1 MWSSSDDAAGRQMYY
16 RRTRRGRVQ
25 HVVRERYLR
34 DDVGFGTLA
43 GRGDLRDE
51 EALSEVLGDEHR
63 DSKTGMRQL
72 LVLDTNVVL
81 HQMDLLEVED
91 CAPLQNAVL
100 LETVL
105 SETKKNN
112 LGLYNRL
119 VLLMRDDKRCFV
131 AFANEHHR
139 ETFREQDPNET
150 PNDYNDRLIREAA
163 AWFKLQVEGEG
174 IARVVLVTNDR
185 KNRDLAIKAGL
196 HAVTIHSYV
205 ASLKGS
211 HPNLVEMLAGKDNED
226 DSADDTDRDGAST
239 VSGRLS
245 GPRDAKFAAHLSEP
259 EINRRLKTGAVL
271 QGTFRAS
278 PYARDEATVMTYSAD
293 GQAQKIV
300 IKGHAYMNRAVEGDR
315 VAVVRLTSQEAIE
328 AANDDANSDAG
339 DEAADAQEGLADEV
353 AQEPGEASLVG
364 TKLPTAKESDGNS
377 TMTTVRGKVVGIIKR
392 NWRQYCGSVDER
404 DATRV
409 VKGEHVLIVPVDPKL
424 PKIRIRTRQLD
435 AIKDKRIMVS
445 IDGWDRFSTFPDGHF
460 VKVMGEIGDRETETA
475 VLLHEHDIPT
485 LEFSRKVMKCLPRE
499 GAEWKV
505 TPENSKG
512 RVDLRHLPVCSIDPP
527 GCKDIDDA
535 LHVRRLE
542 NGNLEVGVHIADVT
556 HFVRHDTE
564 IDKEAASR
572 GTSTYLVERRLDMLP
587 GLLTTDICSL
597 RGGVDRFAF
606 SVIWEF
612 TPPKD
617 AMDEPQNKRRKVDKK
632 SATKMD
638 TDNDEED
645 DGRGLKQ
652 INVRFCKSIIHSKA
666 ALSYG
671 EAQAWLDDS
680 NATGDLPDNVRMLN
694 RIARVLRQR
703 RIDAGALSLASQEVR
718 FKLDNDSHD
727 PTDVEMYQQKEA
739 NALVEEFMLLANI
752 TVAKRIVERYPRC
765 SMLRRHPSPAKE
777 MFDELLQAAKIH
789 NVDLSVD
796 SSKALA
802 DSLDRAVRPGK
813 PFFNKLFRILTTR
826 CMMQAVYFISGDYA
840 PLEYRH
846 YGLASPIYTHF
857 TSPIRRYADVVVHRL
872 LAAAENID
880 PLPVTYES
888 KDSMKELCDNLNKRH
903 HNAQLAGR
911 ASIALHTVVFF
922 RGRTTETTAMVS
934 RVRER
939 GIVVVVP
946 EYGIEGKIAFA
957 KSDAEAKK
965 SFDYNPDQ
973 MLIRHKASGKQVQIF
988 DEVKV
993 KLWVYR
999 SAAYRESL
1007 IVSLV
1012 DPAIPCI
1019 EPETSSDKN
1028 KNKLIK
1034 SSGDDEDKEMSD
1046 VEDDMK
1052 AKKKKSAPSN
1062 KTPKAQSKSK
1072 RAKKK

>member
-1 MWSSSDDAAGRQMYY
+1 MWGASDGEGSRHAYY

-51 EALSEVLGDEHR
+51 DALREVLNDEHR
-63 DSKTGMRQL
+63 DKKTNMRQL

-105 SETKKNN
+105 QETKKNN
-112 LGLYNRL
+112 LSVYNRL
-119 VLLMRDDKRCFV
+119 ALLLRDDKRCFV

-139 ETFREQDPNET
+139 ETWRDQMPGET
-150 PNDYNDRLIREAA
+150 PNDYNDRLIREAT
-163 AWFKLQVEGEG
+163 AWFKQLVEGEG

-185 KNRDLAIKAGL
+185 KNRDLALKAGL
-196 HAVTIHSYV
+196 HAVTIHAYV
-205 ASLKGS
+205 KSVQAS
-211 HPNLVEMLAGKDNED
+211 HPGLVELLAGKEN
-226 DSADDTDRDGAST
+226 DGASDAETDGMST
-239 VSGRLS
+239 VSG
-245 GPRDAKFAAHLSEP
+245 AKAARFAAHFSEP
-259 EINRRLKTGAVL
+259 EIHRRLKAGTVV
-271 QGTFRAS
+271 QGTFRSS
-278 PYARDEATVMTYSAD
+278 PYARDEATIMAYTAD
-293 GQAQKIV
+293 GQAQKIT
-300 IKGHAYMNRAVEGDR
+300 IKGHAHMNRAVEGDR
-315 VAVVRLTSQEAIE
+315 VAVVRLSANEALE
-328 AANDDANSDAG
+328 SATDADDGEQNTAE
-339 DEAADAQEGLADEV
+339 DEGESARAGLADEV
-353 AQEPGEASLVG
+353 AEEPGEASMVG
-364 TKLPTAKESDGNS
+364 TKLPSKARQASSGGDAGPAY
-377 TMTTVRGKVVGIIKR
+377 GKVVGIIKR

-409 VKGEHVLIVPVDPKL
+409 IKGEHVLVVPVDAKL

-435 AIKDKRIMVS
+435 AIKDKRILVS
-445 IDGWDRFSTFPDGHF
+445 IDSWDRYSAFPDGHF
-460 VKVMGEIGDRETETA
+460 VKVIGTIGDRETETA

-499 GAEWKV
+499 GAAWKV
-505 TPENSKG
+505 TPENSQG

-556 HFVRHDTE
+556 HFVRHDSE
-564 IDKEAASR
+564 IDKEAANR

-612 TPPKD
+612 TPPHD
-617 AMDEPQNKRRKVDKK
+617 PADEPAKKKRKVGDGGDATKK
-632 SATKMD
+632 SKSKKTKSKSGDNGETEDMD
-638 TDNDEED
+638 LSGPGEVE
-645 DGRGLKQ
+645 DGRGLRQ
-652 INVRFCKSIIHSKA
+652 VSVRFCKSIIHSKA

-671 EAQAWLDDS
+671 EAQAWLDDPS
-680 NATGDLPDNVRMLN
+680 AVGDLPENVRMLN

-739 NALVEEFMLLANI
+739 NSLVEEFMLLANI

-765 SMLRRHPSPAKE
+765 SMLRRHPAPAKE
-777 MFDELLQAAKIH
+777 MFDELLRAAKIH
-789 NVDLSVD
+789 GVDLKVD
-796 SSKALA
+796 SSKNLA
-802 DSLDRAVRPGK
+802 DSLDAAVRPGK

-826 CMMQAVYFISGDYA
+826 CMMQAVYFISGDFA
-840 PLEYRH
+840 PPEYRH

-872 LAAAENID
+872 LAAAEDID
-880 PLPVTYES
+880 PLPVPYES

-922 RGRTTETTAMVS
+922 RGRTTTATAMVS

-957 KSDAEAKK
+957 KSDAEAKQA
-965 SFDYNPDQ
+965 FDFDADQ
-973 MLIRHKASGKQVQIF
+973 MLTRHKATGHTIQVF

-993 KLWVYR
+993 KLYVHR

-1007 IVSLV
+1007 IVTLV
-1012 DPAIPCI
+1012 KPGIPCL
-1019 EPETSSDKN
+1019 EPGNN
-1028 KNKLIK
+1028 KA
-1034 SSGDDEDKEMSD
+1034 EDST
-1046 VEDDMK
+1046 
-1052 AKKKKSAPSN
+1052 A
-1062 KTPKAQSKSK
+1062 
-1072 RAKKK
+1072 